1 MSLKDLL
8 AELQKEY
15 LATFPEKTAAIERFW
30 RESKLED
37 LESEFHKIKGTGR
50 TYGLPEVS
58 LLGELMEK
66 LCQARTHENSDPLQT
81 EALEHLKTAIPLA
94 AAILERI
101 RQSRAQGSG
110 LTLEED
116 PDYQALTRLLT
127 AASK

>member
-15 LATFPEKTAAIERFW
+15 LATFPEKTAAIERYW
-30 RESKLED
+30 RESKFED

-66 LCQARTHENSDPLQT
+66 LCQVRTGETSANSQAVARDQ
-81 EALEHLKTAIPLA
+81 LKTAIPLA
-94 AAILERI
+94 TAILERI
-101 RQSRAQGSG
+101 RQGRTQGVP
-110 LTLEED
+110 LKLDDD
-116 PDYQALTRLLT
+116 PDYQAISSLLPP
-127 AASK
+127 ASK